1 MKARYGQSLS
11 PWKFDRKLKH
21 KAVHYND
28 NDNSSP
34 EMYDWKRVIIVILA
48 SFKADDDGM
57 VMVQMQNHLLVY
69 NFYVITMII
78 L

>member
-34 EMYDWKRVIIVILA
+34 EMYDWKRVIILILA
-48 SFKADDDGM
+48 SFKADDDVDDGDDADAES
-57 VMVQMQNHLLVY
+57 
-69 NFYVITMII
+69 FTRI
-78 L
+78 